1 MGDTYLRRV
10 LPPAFATAYF
20 REKDNGCCT
29 TGEKAVVC
37 FLLHQSSSLPIRLA
51 GQVCKR
57 QCCNSLTVRA
67 DDMSANPP
75 SSDRKAVVL
84 RIMRLSRRERG
95 RSRWGREVPSHR
107 RHPYHKQMLIG
118 MLEGEAG
125 CGQLVLLR
133 VSCPPPR
140 RFFPTNLFLRPNF
153 RCLLPLLSRDTASSP
168 EVAAYFLSSF
178 PLPFAVVFYKVVGR

>member
-1 MGDTYLRRV
+1 MRTKVKYVPRGLHTPLSPLPLYLIRTSHFCPDCRNPGREKEGGVGDTELRRV

-20 REKDNGCCT
+20 REKDNGRCT
-29 TGEKAVVC
+29 TGEKAVMC

-84 RIMRLSRRERG
+84 RIMRLSRTKR
-95 RSRWGREVPSHR
+95 
-107 RHPYHKQMLIG
+107 
-118 MLEGEAG
+118 
-125 CGQLVLLR
+125 
-133 VSCPPPR
+133 
-140 RFFPTNLFLRPNF
+140 
-153 RCLLPLLSRDTASSP
+153 
-168 EVAAYFLSSF
+168 
-178 PLPFAVVFYKVVGR
+178 